1 MTTQKYDISK
11 TFKLSNQNIYNI
23 LEIQKKKGFKNDSEV
38 IRFCL
43 DFVKVLIDKEL
54 ETQTIAKI
62 LEDMTTE
69 KGKR

>member
-62 LEDMTTE
+62 LEDVNSG
-69 KGKR
+69 GKR